1 MYLVPIHLFNYYIF
15 SYYKFIYFVTIS
27 LIYLVIISNF
37 FFFRSKSKLVF
48 ISFYSANLNSNGIIQ
63 EIYKRYPIFSF
74 LSYLF
79 ESFFEFQQG
88 VTERL
93 FFNETFDL

>member
-1 MYLVPIHLFNYYIF
+1 MVLYK
-15 SYYKFIYFVTIS
+15 KFII
-27 LIYLVIISNF
+27 
-37 FFFRSKSKLVF
+37 
-48 ISFYSANLNSNGIIQ
+48 
-63 EIYKRYPIFSF
+63 RYPIFSF

-93 FFNETFDL
+93 FFNETFDLWSHGKEIDL